1 MPLGGMHNRLSMLL
15 LPSCAAPRHTT
26 CNFCGARGCGT
37 CRPKV
42 RDVHPGQTT
51 LLIRLHRSF
60 LGELGFH
67 TPVGSITSEHM
78 ALARALLLQFDM
90 VLDLNAG
97 QQVGDT
103 LLQQGLGWSTTM
115 AEVGTGSLR
124 PDRGRGCTGQQCWRR
139 ECEAHTGCFHGVV
152 SVDRVAGLEG

>member
-1 MPLGGMHNRLSMLL
+1 MPKHRWKEWELL
-15 LPSCAAPRHTT
+15 LLLLNGLRSC
-26 CNFCGARGCGT
+26 
-37 CRPKV
+37 
-42 RDVHPGQTT
+42 PG
-51 LLIRLHRSF
+51 LLSCQCKPPLRTHSRRSF

-103 LLQQGLGWSTTM
+103 LLQQGLGWETTL
-115 AEVGTGSLR
+115 AEVGTG
-124 PDRGRGCTGQQCWRR
+124 
-139 ECEAHTGCFHGVV
+139 
-152 SVDRVAGLEG
+152 